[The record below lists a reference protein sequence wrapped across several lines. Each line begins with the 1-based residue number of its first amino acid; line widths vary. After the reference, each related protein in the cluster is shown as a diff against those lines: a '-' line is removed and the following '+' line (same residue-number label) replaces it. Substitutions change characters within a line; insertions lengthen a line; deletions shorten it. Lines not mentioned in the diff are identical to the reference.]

1 MNDPSLTHVFARS
14 HRMVGRQVADE
25 FILVPLVGK
34 GADVD
39 SILNLNRV
47 GTFIWENLDGVR
59 DGAALVAKLV
69 ERFDV
74 EPARAAEDY
83 LGFVAKLASV
93 HALREVAAECE
104 SGSLT
109 RPRDRPNE

>member
-1 MNDPSLTHVFARS
+1 MSAPSLSHVFARS
-14 HRMVGRQVADE
+14 ERMVGRQVADE

-47 GTFIWENLDGVR
+47 GTFIWENLDGAR
-59 DGAALVAKLV
+59 DGASVVAKLV
-69 ERFDV
+69 ERFEV

-83 LGFVAKLASV
+83 LGFVAKLVSV
-93 HALREVAAECE
+93 HALREVAPEHE
-104 SGSLT
+104 L
-109 RPRDRPNE
+109 P